1 LDSKNYILIVLEGLK
16 AEPQIIKSLRE
27 HYFDKN
33 LTIIEAVYGTV
44 LYHLYS
50 KLFINGILD
59 EDLDFLQILK
69 ENCSSIPDNL
79 NRQNVSE
86 IYLFFDHD
94 GHATNASH
102 KKIWEMLKY
111 FDNETENGKLYVSY
125 PMVEALRHS
134 GKFSKTKMVAKIKDN
149 KKYKQRVS
157 KDSLKKY
164 VHYRKYTFKTWK
176 FLVQQHSKRVGYIQ
190 KNIFKPLWKEVSQ
203 LEIYNNEYRRYIRPK
218 NEVFIISA
226 FPIFLVDY
234 FGYKKFFM
242 K

>member
-1 LDSKNYILIVLEGLK
+1 MDSKNYILIVVEGLR
-16 AEPQIIKSLRE
+16 AEPQIIKSLRK

-33 LTIIEAVYGTV
+33 VIIEAVYGTV
-44 LYHLYS
+44 LYHLYA
-50 KLFINGILD
+50 KLFSNGILD

-69 ENCSSIPDNL
+69 ENCSSISDNL

-102 KKIWEMLKY
+102 KKILEMLKY

-134 GKFSKTKMVAKIKDN
+134 GKFSKVTMIAKIKEN
-149 KKYKQRVS
+149 KMYKQRVS

-164 VHYRKYTFKTWK
+164 VHYGKYTFKTWK

-190 KNIFKPLWKEVSQ
+190 QNIFKPLWRDIAQ
-203 LEIYNNEYRRYIRPK
+203 LEIYENEYKKYIRIK
-218 NEVFIISA
+218 KEVFIISA